1 MSPPPFSLFSPSH
14 YLFTDDLEPGKI
26 LNIISLTEEEVMQ
39 FLLPAE
45 ELVMMFRK
53 L

>member
-1 MSPPPFSLFSPSH
+1 MSPRSTFSLFSPSH

-26 LNIISLTEEEVMQ
+26 SNIISLTV
-39 FLLPAE
+39 PAE